1 MNIPNLDLRT
11 PLHRRHFLRAG
22 GVSLA
27 LPALEA
33 MLPRNAQSASLT
45 QPKRLLLIGRNL
57 GFHAP
62 FLFPETPG
70 LHYENTRYLRHL
82 DQHRGNFTLFSGI
95 SHLRYSHH
103 TSEPGLF
110 TGVDWDR
117 IKDPAK
123 WMRNSVS
130 LDQFAAEHIGRDT
143 RYRNLVMGLPV
154 RDFSWTQK
162 GVPVTADASQVAVFK
177 QLFIS
182 GSPDDVATEM
192 HRLNTGRSILD
203 RVHSQAKSLSK
214 SLGQDDKDR
223 IELMFSSVREAEQAI
238 SRNEAWLNKTKPPVD
253 YVAPKSDPPGQM
265 MHQRLQ
271 LWFDITKL
279 ALQTD
284 STRVILLAI
293 GEFGRPAIEGISL
306 AHHDASHHGKDE
318 TKIEQLALIEETE
331 LKLFGE
337 FLDGMQQVREG
348 EQSLLD
354 HTVVLNASN
363 LGNASAHTCENLPVL
378 LAGGGF
384 KHQGHV
390 LKDRKDNT
398 PLSNLFVRILQHI
411 GVDTPS
417 FGSSTGTVDEV

>member
-1 MNIPNLDLRT
+1 MNPPHLDLRT
-11 PLHRRHFLRAG
+11 PLDRRHFLRTGA
-22 GVSLA
+22 VCLS

-33 MLPRNAQSASLT
+33 MLPRRARGST
-45 QPKRLLLIGRNL
+45 PEQPKRLLLIGRNL

-70 LHYENTRYLRHL
+70 LSYETTRYLRHL
-82 DQHRGNFTLFSGI
+82 EEHRGKFTLFSGI

-130 LDQFAAEHIGRDT
+130 LDQFAAEHIGRET

-154 RDFSWTQK
+154 RDFSWTNK
-162 GVPVTADASQVAVFK
+162 GVPVPAERSQTAVFK

-182 GSPDDVATEM
+182 GSPDEVAAEM
-192 HRLNTGRSILD
+192 HRLSTGRSILD
-203 RVHSQAKSLSK
+203 RVNAQAKRLSK
-214 SLGQDDKDR
+214 SLGQEDKDR
-223 IELMFSSVREAEQAI
+223 IELMFSSVREAEQALV
-238 SRNEAWLNKTKPPVD
+238 RNEAWLNRTKPPVD
-253 YVAPKSDPPGQM
+253 YIAPKNDPPGQM
-265 MHQRLQ
+265 MRQRLQ

-293 GEFGRPAIEGISL
+293 GEFGKPAIEGIAL

-331 LKLFGE
+331 LELFGQ
-337 FLDGMQQVREG
+337 FLSSMQQVKEG
-348 EQSLLD
+348 GQSLLD

-363 LGNASAHTCENLPVL
+363 LGNASAHTCENLPIIV
-378 LAGGGF
+378 AGGGF
-384 KHQGHV
+384 NHQGHV
-390 LKDRKDNT
+390 LKDRRDNT
-398 PLSNLFVRILQHI
+398 PLSNLFVRLLNHLGI
-411 GVDTPS
+411 DAPA
-417 FGSSTGTVDEV
+417 FGSSSGTVDDI